1 MSNKIVDDP
10 VFWTFFITAV
20 IGFILKCSSM
30 AYKSKCSQVEVCCIK
45 IVRDTTLEEKEHE
58 YDVEHNI
65 YKNENNTSD
74 KISRG

>member
-10 VFWTFFITAV
+10 VFWTFFITSV

-45 IVRDTTLEEKEHE
+45 IIRDTAIEEKEHE
-58 YDVEHNI
+58 YDIEHNV
-65 YKNENNTSD
+65 YKNENKNND
-74 KISRG
+74 M